1 MRFFLVSTLL
11 FWWSFSFSQK
21 GQEPLFIDFTQINNT
36 LANELK
42 IKSMPIDTSFRV
54 GTIARYDN
62 GNFIE
67 TKNPE
72 PISFRRDSVDYLP
85 LTTEYYYDIEDS
97 TITSIIYDWERFKGI
112 DWKKKKELL
121 KEESTKSI
129 LYQKEFD
136 RIYNHLIKSQGLNS
150 GKCKITHSGKVCK
163 WTKEVSE
170 IHLELIHSPNTC
182 RIRLW

>member
-1 MRFFLVSTLL
+1 MTAGSIPSITTTHIGNML
-11 FWWSFSFSQK
+11 FPSV
-21 GQEPLFIDFTQINNT
+21 
-36 LANELK
+36 
-42 IKSMPIDTSFRV
+42 FRAHLHTWC
-54 GTIARYDN
+54 TIWGLSR
-62 GNFIE
+62 
-67 TKNPE
+67 
-72 PISFRRDSVDYLP
+72 
-85 LTTEYYYDIEDS
+85 
-97 TITSIIYDWERFKGI
+97 ERFKGI

-182 RIRLW
+182 RIRLWVKKII